1 MREKMGGERVTNFLI
16 KTFIKNSGDTENPA
30 VRSAY
35 GKLAGKVGI
44 ACNVLLCVGKF
55 IAGIISGSLSISAD
69 AVNNLSDASSSIIS
83 LIGFK
88 LSEKSAD
95 REHPYGHGR
104 YEYLAGF
111 MVAALIIVIG
121 AELFRDSI
129 IKIIKPTE
137 VLFGVLPI
145 AVLSVSIFLKLW
157 MMIFYLGIARR
168 INSDTLRASAMDS
181 RNDVFSTLAVLIA
194 LIISHAAGINL
205 DGIMGALVAVVI
217 LISGIG
223 LVRDAINPLLGKAPS
238 EEMVEKIRKRI
249 LSYDGVL
256 GTHDLMIHDY
266 GPGRIFASVHV
277 EVPAEMTLTE
287 CHDII
292 DKIERDFLGGGMNML
307 VHPDP
312 IVSDDTVTGKAAA
325 AVTETVKALDTRL
338 SVHDIRVLGAP
349 EPKRVIFDC
358 VLPPDTGLSKR
369 DIEEAVSR
377 RLREMYEDCRPI
389 ITFDD
394 GYASIPKSVDS

>member
-1 MREKMGGERVTNFLI
+1 MTNFLI
-16 KTFIKNSGDTENPA
+16 KMFIKNSSDTENPA

-35 GKLAGKVGI
+35 GKLAGKFGI
-44 ACNVLLCVGKF
+44 VCNVLLCVGKF
-55 IAGIISGSLSISAD
+55 IAGIVSGSLSISAD

-121 AELFRDSI
+121 AELLRDSI
-129 IKIIKPTE
+129 IRIISPSE
-137 VLFGVLPI
+137 VLFGALPI
-145 AVLSVSIFLKLW
+145 AVLSASILVKLW
-157 MMIFYLGIARR
+157 MMVFYLKIARL
-168 INSDTLRASAMDS
+168 ISSDTLRASAMDS
-181 RNDVFSTLAVLIA
+181 RNDVFSTLAVLAA
-194 LIISHAAGINL
+194 LIIANATGINL

-223 LVRDAINPLLGKAPS
+223 LVKDAINPLLGRAPS
-238 EEMVEKIRKRI
+238 EKMAEEIREKI

-266 GPGRIFASVHV
+266 GPGRIFASAHV
-277 EVPAEMTLTE
+277 EVSAGLTLTE

-292 DKIERDFLGGGMNML
+292 DKIERDFLESGMNML

-325 AVTETVKALDTRL
+325 AVAGIMQEIDDRL
-338 SVHDIRVLGAP
+338 TVHDLRVLGSP
-349 EPKRVIFDC
+349 EPKRIIFDC
-358 VLPPDTGLSKR
+358 VLPPDAGLSKR
-369 DIEEAVSR
+369 ELEETVTQ
-377 RLREMYEDCRPI
+377 RLQEKFEGCLPI

-394 GYASIPKSVDS
+394 GFASIPKSKD

>member
-1 MREKMGGERVTNFLI
+1 MTDFLVRM
-16 KTFIKNSGDTENPA
+16 FIKNSGDVENPA

-35 GKLAGKVGI
+35 GKFAGKVGI
-44 ACNVLLCVGKF
+44 VCNVLLCVGKF
-55 IAGIISGSLSISAD
+55 IVGIVSGSLSISAD

-121 AELFRDSI
+121 AELLRDSI
-129 IKIIKPTE
+129 IRIIQPSE

-145 AVLSVSIFLKLW
+145 AVLSVSVLVKLW
-157 MMIFYLGIARR
+157 MMIFYLNIARR
-168 INSDTLRASAMDS
+168 ISSDTLRASAMDS

-205 DGIMGALVAVVI
+205 DGIMGALVAVII

-238 EEMVEKIRKRI
+238 EEMVTKIREKI
-249 LSYDGVL
+249 LSYSGVL

-277 EVPAEMTLTE
+277 EIAAELTLTE

-292 DKIERDFLGGGMNML
+292 DGIERDFLESGMNML
-307 VHPDP
+307 IHPDP

-325 AVTETVKALDTRL
+325 LVTETVTELDERL
-338 SVHDIRVLGAP
+338 TVHDIRVLGAP

-358 VLPPDTGLSKR
+358 VLPPELGLSKR
-369 DIEEAVSR
+369 DIEEAVAS
-377 RLREMYEDCRPI
+377 RLREQFEDCLPV

-394 GYASIPKSVDS
+394 GYASIPKSNAEE